1 MSLERLAQE
10 LEKYASLKGVDI
22 YVDES
27 ALKNSFVP
35 IINEDGIV
43 GAIGE
48 YIEKNKQKI
57 GYFILNNSVVKYA
70 LTEGFDAND
79 IYDKFKDTIFKETDK
94 KTFFDIM
101 AKKK

>member
-1 MSLERLAQE
+1 MSLQKLSDE
-10 LEKYASLKGVDI
+10 LERYASLHGVEI

-35 IINEDGIV
+35 IINEDGVV

-48 YIEKNKQKI
+48 YVEKHKHKV
-57 GYFILNNSVVKYA
+57 GYFILNNSVVRYA
-70 LTEGFDAND
+70 LTEGFNAND
-79 IYDKFKDTIFKETDK
+79 IYDKFKSTIFKETDK

>member
-10 LEKYASLKGVDI
+10 LERYAALEGAEI
-22 YVDES
+22 YVDNT

-48 YIEKNKQKI
+48 YIEKNKQKV

-70 LTEGFDAND
+70 LTEGFDTND

>member
-10 LEKYASLKGVDI
+10 LEKYAALEGVEI
-22 YVDES
+22 YVDET

-35 IINEDGIV
+35 IINEDGVV

-70 LTEGFDAND
+70 LTEGFDTND

>member
-1 MSLERLAQE
+1 MSLQKLADE
-10 LEKYASLKGVDI
+10 LERYASLHGVEI

-35 IINEDGIV
+35 IINEDGLV

-48 YIEKNKQKI
+48 YVEKHKHKV
-57 GYFILNNSVVKYA
+57 GYFILNNSVVRYA
-70 LTEGFDAND
+70 LTEGFNAND
-79 IYDKFKDTIFKETDK
+79 IYDKFKSTIFKETDK

>member
-35 IINEDGIV
+35 IINEDGVV

-48 YIEKNKQKI
+48 YIEKNKT
-57 GYFILNNSVVKYA
+57 GSVVAFYNVLVKVSKEIIREKHSPRRTIIFLSA
-70 LTEGFDAND
+70 LLHWQS
-79 IYDKFKDTIFKETDK
+79 IFSDSIK
-94 KTFFDIM
+94 
-101 AKKK
+101 